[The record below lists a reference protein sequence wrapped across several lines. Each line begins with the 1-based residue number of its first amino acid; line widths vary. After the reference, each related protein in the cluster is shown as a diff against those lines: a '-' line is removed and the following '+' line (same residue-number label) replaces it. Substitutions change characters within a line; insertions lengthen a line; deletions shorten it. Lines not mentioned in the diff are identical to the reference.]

1 MYDISNT
8 DIDTIRRLLEAYAD
22 IMEDE
27 DASEFVP
34 LTLRLKGKRSC
45 STRNLARKS
54 RVMLRKLSKKSPR
67 GEERGYQAVARVEG
81 GGMDISELVQAAAML
96 PDGTYGVTL
105 TRLRNPRT
113 TMQNRYLWAVVY
125 PHVLQGLRDA
135 GWDDFTSTDEVHE
148 YMKAR
153 FGATKAVNRTTGE
166 IVEFPSSTAKMD
178 TGQMSAYI
186 DKVRDFA
193 QEYLGTYIPEPK

>member
-1 MYDISNT
+1 MYSISNE
-8 DIDTIRRLLEAYAD
+8 DIRVIRRLLEAFTGNMD
-22 IMEDE
+22 
-27 DASEFVP
+27 
-34 LTLRLKGKRSC
+34 GKEAQEPMPQAPKPGGRRARD
-45 STRNLARKS
+45 TRNLARMS
-54 RVMLRKLSKKSPR
+54 RLMLRKLSKKSPIK
-67 GEERGYQAVARVEG
+67 EENHLTTVKVTAG
-81 GGMDISELVQAAAML
+81 GLDLSEFVQSIGML
-96 PDGTYGVTL
+96 PDGTYGVEL

-113 TMQNRYLWAVVY
+113 SMQNRYLWAVVY

-135 GWDDFTSTDEVHE
+135 GWDDFTGTDEVHE

-166 IVEFPSSTAKMD
+166 TVEFPSSTAKMD

-193 QEYLGTYIPEPK
+193 QEYLNTYIPEPR

>member
-1 MYDISNT
+1 MYSISNE
-8 DIDTIRRLLEAYAD
+8 DIRVIRRLLEAFTG
-22 IMEDE
+22 IMDDE
-27 DASEFVP
+27 DAREFVP

-45 STRNLARKS
+45 NTRDIARKA
-54 RVMLRKLSKKSPR
+54 RVMLKKLAKKSSL
-67 GEERGYQAVARVEG
+67 EEVNYRITVKVTAGGLDLSEFVQAVG
-81 GGMDISELVQAAAML
+81 TL
-96 PDGTYGVTL
+96 PDGTYGVEL

-113 TMQNRYLWAVVY
+113 SMQNRYLWAVVY

-148 YMKAR
+148 YMKVR

-166 IVEFPSSTAKMD
+166 TVEFPSSTAKMD

-193 QEYLGTYIPEPK
+193 QEYLNTYIPEPR